1 MKNSTL
7 RKIIQLSVLL
17 IFISCGQKKT
27 DTPKSSNDTIISA
40 DNLRTADSLADKPSI
55 PTITIDTFSTMPT
68 DEMDGGGCFFAN
80 DSIGYRSESFIY
92 VNDFSETSYMKVNGA
107 FVKFKQVSKKQ
118 IDNSST
124 VTKSKSD
131 IYDLTIEMKKIG
143 SGYESTEYIGTI
155 KLTDKSGNT
164 ITRQFYGI
172 CGC

>member
-7 RKIIQLSVLL
+7 LKFIQLSVLL
-17 IFISCGQKKT
+17 IFISCGQKRT
-27 DTPKSSNDTIISA
+27 DSLKSSNDTLLSA
-40 DNLRTADSLADKPSI
+40 DNLRTADSIADKPST

-80 DSIGYRSESFIY
+80 DSIGYNKEYFIY
-92 VNDFSETSYMKVNGA
+92 VNDFAETSYMKVNGA
-107 FVKFKQVSKKQ
+107 LVKFKQVSYKQ

-131 IYDLTIEMKKIG
+131 TYDLTIEMKKIG
-143 SGYESTEYIGTI
+143 SGYESTIYNGTI
-155 KLTDKSGNT
+155 KLTDRSGNT